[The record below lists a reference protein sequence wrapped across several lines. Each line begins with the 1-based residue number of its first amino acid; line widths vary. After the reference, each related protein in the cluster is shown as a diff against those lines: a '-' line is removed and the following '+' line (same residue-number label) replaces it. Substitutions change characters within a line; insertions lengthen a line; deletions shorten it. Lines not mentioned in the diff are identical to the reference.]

1 MLAKTPCS
9 HFISFAIYMV
19 VILCFNALLI
29 NLDYIMTETEVAM
42 HGVQDLIDT
51 YTKVPEGRKKKVDV
65 LHDDF
70 AKLPKDTRAL
80 IEGVMREVYRGDFE
94 IVRKAFVEKLE
105 FFLRL
110 IAHALEEAKCV
121 DYELQAKISDARE
134 KIATVVNEVEVSDED
149 MNWLRKIGFLP
160 VDVFELTAKLDIAG
174 AIAELRNNIDEYMLI
189 LGDKKYIVKILKM
202 YEGLQKLKRLRSFYR
217 NYDSNIVGFN
227 GYHFAQIVVNAG
239 WEEKLKYFENPD
251 NLKRLQE
258 AGFNGSHLAQIVVNA
273 GWEEKLKVVVSE
285 SCLALLKRSTVTH
298 NSLAKLLKKKDWR
311 TQLLNLGVSL

>member
-227 GYHFAQIVVNAG
+227 GYH
-239 WEEKLKYFENPD
+239 
-251 NLKRLQE
+251 
-258 AGFNGSHLAQIVVNA
+258 LAQIVVNA